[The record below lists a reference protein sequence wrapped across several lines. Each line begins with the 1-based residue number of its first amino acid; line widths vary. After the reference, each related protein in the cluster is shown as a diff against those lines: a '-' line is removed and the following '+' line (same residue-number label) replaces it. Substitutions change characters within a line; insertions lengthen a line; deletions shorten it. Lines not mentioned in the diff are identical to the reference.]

1 MDPASLAAAFVS
13 AQMSR
18 VQFAAAAAM
27 MRMNADAAQSVAQLV
42 QSAAQN
48 ASRNAASLANLAAG
62 VGGNVNV
69 TA

>member
-27 MRMNADAAQSVAQLV
+27 MRMNADAAQSVAQVV
-42 QSAAQN
+42 QAAEQNAQN
-48 ASRNAASLANLAAG
+48 LANVAAG
-62 VGGNVNV
+62 IGRNLNI
-69 TA
+69 AA

>member
-1 MDPASLAAAFVS
+1 MDPASLVAAFVA

-27 MRMNADAAQSVAQLV
+27 MRMNADAAQSVAQVV
-42 QSAAQN
+42 QAAEQN
-48 ASRNAASLANLAAG
+48 AQHLADLAAG
-62 VGGNVNV
+62 IGRNLNI

>member
-1 MDPASLAAAFVS
+1 MDPASIAAALVG
-13 AQMSR
+13 AQTSR
-18 VQFAAAAAM
+18 TQFAVAASM

-42 QSAAQN
+42 QAGAQ
-48 ASRNAASLANLAAG
+48 NAASLANLAAG